1 MNILNVIDKLE
12 LIKHYHLINVLE
24 KYTEQVAATTA
35 TATPPA
41 AATTATA
48 TPPAAATTATA
59 TPTSPSLTPA
69 PPAPPVPVPTKP
81 EEEVKKAAEFEN
93 NMMDSLKWVFIAIAI
108 FVFILIIL
116 GVVYWLMFG
125 SGSSSSNS
133 SSNENTIREDDV
145 NGMNRE
151 NELNGMNGV
160 NDEMNNYNPPPEPYQ
175 EPSLNEPADV
185 AAVADVDNN
194 TSMFSS
200 LSAMSPFSSSSRSVS
215 EPMPEQPVVIQEPV
229 STPVITEPVPEPI
242 PVIKESIYDIEG
254 INKPVSPVS
263 VVPVMPEVKK

>member
-1 MNILNVIDKLE
+1 MDILNVIDKLE

-35 TATPPA
+35 TATPPVA
-41 AATTATA
+41 TPPATVATTATA
-48 TPPAAATTATA
+48 TP
-59 TPTSPSLTPA
+59 PSLTPA

-81 EEEVKKAAEFEN
+81 EEEVKKSAEFEN

-125 SGSSSSNS
+125 SSSSNT

-145 NGMNRE
+145 NGMNGTNDE
-151 NELNGMNGV
+151 NGM

-185 AAVADVDNN
+185 ADVDNN

-200 LSAMSPFSSSSRSVS
+200 ISAMSPFSSSSHSRIS

-229 STPVITEPVPEPI
+229 IAEPVLVPEPVPDI

-263 VVPVMPEVKK
+263 NVSVVPVMPEVKK

>member
-35 TATPPA
+35 ATSATTAATTVATPPA
-41 AATTATA
+41 TATTATA
-48 TPPAAATTATA
+48 TPP
-59 TPTSPSLTPA
+59 SLTPAPPA

-125 SGSSSSNS
+125 SSSSTT

-145 NGMNRE
+145 NGMN
-151 NELNGMNGV
+151 GMN
-160 NDEMNNYNPPPEPYQ
+160 DDMNNYNPPPEPYQ
-175 EPSLNEPADV
+175 EPSLNEPTDV
-185 AAVADVDNN
+185 AADVDNN

-200 LSAMSPFSSSSRSVS
+200 LSAMSPFSSSSRSHSSVS

-229 STPVITEPVPEPI
+229 SMPVITEPVPEPIPDI

-254 INKPVSPVS
+254 INKPVSVVSPVN